1 MANGAHNHKKQIV
14 TIGGG
19 TGSFTILNGLKA
31 LPVEL
36 TAIVST
42 ADNGGSS
49 GQLRD
54 EMGILP
60 PGDIRQ
66 AIVALAEESS
76 LLRQLFTYRFA
87 NGSLHGHQFG
97 NLFIG
102 ALTDITGSFDQAVHE
117 ASRILNIQGQVI
129 PVTTDNTHLWA
140 ETKNGTI
147 IEGESAIEDYQL
159 HEHAH
164 FVRFWLQPNAT
175 INPTAANA
183 IAKADLIV
191 IGPGS
196 TFTSII
202 PNLLVDGMKEALGQ
216 THAQIV
222 YISNL
227 MTEKGWTGNYT
238 VHNYVRLIETYIG
251 KGQLDYV
258 LYNTQIPSPYL
269 LEKYRRELERRPVKF
284 VSDSKRHKT
293 KLIGA
298 HLLESKNGRS
308 KHTFTGDQ
316 LASKRTLIRHDSH
329 KLAKI
334 LYCLMEFADDQEL
347 LRKFLVD

>member
-1 MANGAHNHKKQIV
+1 MAEAHNHKKQLV

-31 LPVEL
+31 LPIDI

-87 NGSLHGHQFG
+87 SGSLHGHQFG

-102 ALTDITGSFDQAVHE
+102 ALTDITGSFDQAVRE
-117 ASRILNIQGQVI
+117 VSKILNIQGHVV
-129 PVTTDNTHLWA
+129 PVTIDNTHLWA
-140 ETKNGTI
+140 ETKSGKI
-147 IEGESAIEDYQL
+147 IEGESAIEEYQL

-164 FVRFWLQPNAT
+164 FVKFWLQPTAT
-175 INPTAANA
+175 INPDAVTA
-183 IAKADLIV
+183 IAKADLVV

-202 PNLLVDGMKEALGQ
+202 PNLLVDGMKEALAQ
-216 THAQIV
+216 TNAQVV
-222 YISNL
+222 YITNL

-238 VHNYVRLIETYIG
+238 VHNYVRLIEKYIG
-251 KGQLDYV
+251 KGRLDYV

-298 HLLESKNGRS
+298 NLLESKNGRA
-308 KHTFTGDQ
+308 KHTFKGDH
-316 LASKRTLIRHDSH
+316 LANKRTLIRHDSH